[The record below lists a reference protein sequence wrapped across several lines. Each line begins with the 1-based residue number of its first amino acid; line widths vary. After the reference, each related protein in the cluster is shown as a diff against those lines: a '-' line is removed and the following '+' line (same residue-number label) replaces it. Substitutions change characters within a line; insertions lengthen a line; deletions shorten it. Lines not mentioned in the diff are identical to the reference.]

1 MSKATRKAEQEIPQ
15 ELPQM
20 VQLTMTADEFAVMAL
35 GLGLIM
41 SVRIDDQPR
50 MIEGLA
56 IVHGLPKRMVR
67 ALESMSEKVTTGW
80 HSIKVEELQ

>member
-1 MSKATRKAEQEIPQ
+1 MATTQKQELPQ

-35 GLGLIM
+35 GLGLMM
-41 SVRIDDQPR
+41 SVRIRDQSR
-50 MIEGLA
+50 MVEGLA
-56 IVHGLPKRMVR
+56 IVHGLTKHMVR

-80 HSIKVEELQ
+80 HSIKVEEA